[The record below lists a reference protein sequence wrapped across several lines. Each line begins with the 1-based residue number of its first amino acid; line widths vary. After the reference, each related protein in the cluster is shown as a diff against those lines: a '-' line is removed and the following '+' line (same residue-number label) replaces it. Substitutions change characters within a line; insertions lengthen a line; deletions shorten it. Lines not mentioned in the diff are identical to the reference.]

1 MLELIFG
8 TRTKIKLLQALA
20 ASGRPMTRNELAGKT
35 HSGMRSTY
43 EQVEE
48 LIALGVLKETV
59 NGRSKVAI
67 DPEFPLYE
75 SMRDLLLLGAEYL
88 CTPQDVLAAVHR
100 ICGDNYYIG
109 AFTAARQRI
118 TPVDYDPPIYL
129 VNILKE
135 HYKRLCPRI
144 KALGKLANIK
154 VYEKNMGEAG
164 DITII
169 TRACESIPPDIIRT
183 DFLGAEVWI
192 ASIERGIIECLTGI
206 TPFTSYGVYLSL
218 LQNRLDNALDI
229 VYFKKLAEEEEV
241 LPLVFAIMS
250 KFNDFM
256 GKNFFE
262 LTLEEKENARGRVD
276 EKEIKHAVNTVM
288 G

>member
-8 TRTKIKLLQALA
+8 TRTKIKLLQGLA
-20 ASGRPMTRNELAGKT
+20 ASNRPMTRNELASVT
-35 HSGMRSTY
+35 HSGLRSTY

-59 NGRSKVAI
+59 NRRSKVAL

-75 SMRDLLLLGAEYL
+75 SMRELLLLSAEYL
-88 CTPQDVLAAVHR
+88 RTPQDVLLAVHR

-118 TPVDYDPPIYL
+118 SPIDYDPPIYL
-129 VNILKE
+129 VNILKSRC
-135 HYKRLCPRI
+135 KRLYPRL

-154 VYEKNMGEAG
+154 VYERIMGEAG

-169 TRACESIPPDIIRT
+169 LRTCDSIPPDVIKI
-183 DFLGAEVWI
+183 DFLGAEVWV
-192 ASIERGIIECLTGI
+192 ASAERGIIECLTSE
-206 TPFTSYGVYLSL
+206 TPFNLYGIYLSL

-229 VYFKKLAEEEEV
+229 VYLKRLAEEKEV
-241 LPLVFAIMS
+241 LPQVLATMS
-250 KFNDFM
+250 KFNELI
-256 GKNFFE
+256 GKDLFE
-262 LTLEEKENARGRVD
+262 LTPEEKSMVKGKVD
-276 EKEIKHAVNTVM
+276 VKEIKHAVNTVM